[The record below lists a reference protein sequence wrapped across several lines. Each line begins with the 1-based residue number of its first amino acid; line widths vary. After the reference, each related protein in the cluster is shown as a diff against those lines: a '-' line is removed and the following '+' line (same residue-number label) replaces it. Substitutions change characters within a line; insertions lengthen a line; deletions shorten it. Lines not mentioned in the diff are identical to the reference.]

1 MKRLLEQA
9 KGKALDIERM
19 LDDRMTRWV
28 RTPTR
33 NREPL
38 EIRNAILSEVED
50 QLIPGPK
57 GRYVFPYDEVTIE
70 MLADLPARHVAV
82 EAMFDGD
89 GGVEGAVRSRL
100 AEHDCHLAAD
110 CAIQIRVFT
119 HAPDGWP
126 IGAPYRLRFRR
137 RHPRERRRKDR
148 ELPVLMLTL
157 SPGGRSH
164 TYRLDEKRVD
174 IGRVAE
180 VRDREGRF
188 LRRNAVCI
196 SDEHDPKGTVSRR
209 HAHIKAVT
217 DPAGRIA
224 YVLYDDASSYGTR
237 IVRKGETIV
246 VHPGTLGVKLRDRDQ
261 LHFGDATAVV
271 RIAESVQAS

>member
-1 MKRLLEQA
+1 MKRLIEQA

-28 RTPTR
+28 RTSRR

-38 EIRNAILSEVED
+38 ELRNAILSEIEE
-50 QLIPGPK
+50 QLIAGPK
-57 GRYVFPYDEVTIE
+57 GRSVFPYDDVTVE
-70 MLADLPARHVAV
+70 LLADLPARHVAV
-82 EAMFDGD
+82 EAMFDED
-89 GGVEGAVRSRL
+89 GGVDGAVRSRL
-100 AEHDCHLAAD
+100 AERDCAVAAD
-110 CAIQIRVFT
+110 CAFQIRVLT
-119 HAPDGWP
+119 RPPEGWP
-126 IGAPYRLRFRR
+126 LGAPYRLRFRR
-137 RHPRERRRKDR
+137 RQPHEKRRKNR

-164 TYRLDEKRVD
+164 TYRLDENRID

-209 HAHIKAVT
+209 HAHIRAVT
-217 DPAGRIA
+217 DPTGRVG

-246 VHPGTLGVKLRDRDQ
+246 VHPGTLGVRLRDRDQ
-261 LHFGDATAVV
+261 LHFGDATAVI
-271 RIAESVQAS
+271 RIATHA